1 MGRSIG
7 KLLSGFN
14 TEKASSPLTKSLPAG
29 IKRGINFF
37 VVTEE
42 DMAQAGVYLGYFHA
56 DEIENPGTAFDG
68 NGESTQV
75 N

>member
-14 TEKASSPLTKSLPAG
+14 TEKASSPLTKSLLTG

-42 DMAQAGVYLGYFHA
+42 DLAQAGVYLGYFHA
-56 DEIENPGTAFDG
+56 DKIEHPGSTFDDS
-68 NGESTQV
+68 NESNQAG
-75 N
+75 